1 MWKSVARV
9 IVSVIYVLVVLLVVW
24 WAKSRDDTKEKE
36 MRKAEASPY
45 VRHCFDFIQFVERL
59 PEPIQKEGELFVSE
73 HCIGIWIN
81 NVRFG
86 VSVKTYLDHKDSS
99 NPVWRKGAEMAFN
112 EFLEEFLGSYD
123 NLAAYRSLGL
133 GVRLYTPD
141 DDDSA
146 ILYRFVSVP
155 NESFVSGHPIE
166 IYTSAIQRRY
176 RRERGKNLQVSSLL
190 LKW

>member
-1 MWKSVARV
+1 MARLV
-9 IVSVIYVLVVLLVVW
+9 ISVIYVLVVLLVVW
-24 WAKSRDDTKEKE
+24 WAKSRDEVRAKE
-36 MRKAEASPY
+36 MKKAEDSSY

-59 PEPIQKEGELFVSE
+59 PEPIQKRGRLFISE
-73 HCIGIWIN
+73 HCIGIWIDDVN
-81 NVRFG
+81 LGVR
-86 VSVKTYLDHKDSS
+86 VKTYLDNRDSPNS
-99 NPVWRKGAEMAFN
+99 VWREAVRTGFD
-112 EFLEEFLGSYD
+112 EFLEEFLGGTE
-123 NLAAYRSLGL
+123 NFAAYQSLGL

-176 RRERGKNLQVSSLL
+176 RSERGKNLQVSSLL